1 MLLEPLSSI
10 LTHIFRPLRPAS
22 LAGSLDAVKTHRE
35 NTSGWQ
41 DMSQHMEL
49 GGIMENTSK
58 DNVIVSWVGA
68 EDVRIARAFCARNG
82 IDGTREEDIRSCTVL
97 DGEGANGP
105 VRTLTDWLSARQI
118 YLLAAADTARDAGL
132 LRAFVERGTK
142 AACTVVETG
151 VTDPFSHEEVWQ
163 ATEAFLARNWSADEA
178 ASFSFH
184 LTAGTPAMQAALFY
198 ASQVRY
204 AGGHAWRTVDPAHA
218 AADGTQCHE
227 VRLPFRLPAELW
239 SAPLDVC
246 LADAALSSEILKI
259 YAPVR
264 AISILVTGETGV
276 GKSFFARQIHE
287 ACAGHRN
294 NFAEVHCATLA
305 AGPFADFAAALFG
318 RQSEEG
324 PCPGAFEKARGGTLY
339 LNGVEHLPA
348 EWQAVLVRALTER
361 EYEIPGGGKRRVDDV
376 RVVASTARDLAQD
389 ASSGLFRQDLF
400 TLIAMCPV
408 RLPSLRDIAASDSAR
423 FASIVREI
431 LAFLG
436 REAKEF
442 ARDWQIAP
450 DARDRL
456 KACPW
461 PGNVQQ
467 LRQVL
472 LLSCVRA
479 LARQSQVITAND
491 IERHLAMVCPQVSA
505 VYTPEPAAA
514 PVPPVAPAAPAAPM
528 APAASA
534 AETEKSAAQVLEAE
548 EEPGKVEVV
557 AEPAAPVAASSASEE
572 ADDFLPSNLEQWL
585 ADKRMEFINKALA
598 MCDGSKARAGKL
610 LGLTYQQMLYFEKRA
625 GQPVTGRRGRR
636 RKNAE
641 EMPAG
646 DPALSMETADIAEA
660 VSVSDAQ
667 DKAGP
672 VVDEQISGVAE
683 TVTEPLSDAVETKA
697 EESVT
702 TEQSLFASAVLD
714 AQPESKAE
722 AKVAEDA
729 KDAQPEGE
737 HRSEP
742 SIDEIANHIVAQ
754 MRKADNGKDE

>member
-1 MLLEPLSSI
+1 
-10 LTHIFRPLRPAS
+10 
-22 LAGSLDAVKTHRE
+22 
-35 NTSGWQ
+35 
-41 DMSQHMEL
+41 
-49 GGIMENTSK
+49 MENASK
-58 DNVIVSWVGA
+58 ENVVVSWVGA
-68 EDVRIARAFCARNG
+68 EDIRIARAFCARNG
-82 IDGTREEDIRSCTVL
+82 IDGSKEEDILSCTVL

-105 VRTLTDWLSARQI
+105 VRTLTDWLSARQV

-132 LRAFVERGTK
+132 IRAFVERGTK

-163 ATEAFLARNWSADEA
+163 ATEAFLARNWSADAA
-178 ASFSFH
+178 ASFNFH

-204 AGGHAWRTVDPAHA
+204 AGGHAWRTVDPSLA
-218 AADGTQCHE
+218 AADGTQCFE

-239 SAPLDVC
+239 SASCGVC

-264 AISILVTGETGV
+264 TISILVMGEAGV
-276 GKSFFARQIHE
+276 GKSLFARQIQE
-287 ACAGHRN
+287 ACAGHKN
-294 NFAEVHCATLA
+294 NFVEVHCATLA

-318 RQSEEG
+318 RQGEDG

-348 EWQAVLVRALTER
+348 EWQAVLVRTLTER
-361 EYEIPGGGKRRVDDV
+361 EYEVPGGAKRRVDNV
-376 RVVASTARDLAQD
+376 RIVASTARELALD
-389 ASSGLFRQDLF
+389 VSAGLFRQDLF

-408 RLPSLRDIAASDSAR
+408 RLLSLRDIIASDSGR
-423 FASIVREI
+423 FAAIIEEI
-431 LAFLG
+431 LASLG
-436 REAKEF
+436 REANELSRSWQLT
-442 ARDWQIAP
+442 RDAM
-450 DARDRL
+450 DML
-456 KACPW
+456 KSCPW
-461 PGNVQQ
+461 PGNVQE

-479 LARQSQVITAND
+479 LPRQSEVITGQD
-491 IERHLAMVCPQVSA
+491 IERHLTMVRPQAPA
-505 VYTPEPAAA
+505 VCTPEPAAA
-514 PVPPVAPAAPAAPM
+514 PATLVAPVAPAPVVEESAPAALVQ
-528 APAASA
+528 
-534 AETEKSAAQVLEAE
+534 KVE
-548 EEPGKVEVV
+548 EEPEALVQAEVAQEAAQESV
-557 AEPAAPVAASSASEE
+557 PEAPAPVAVSSASEE

-641 EMPAG
+641 EMPAE

-667 DKAGP
+667 DEAGP

-754 MRKADNGKDE
+754 MLKADNGKDE

>member
-105 VRTLTDWLSARQI
+105 VRTLTDWLLARQV

-132 LRAFVERGTK
+132 IRAFVERGTK

-163 ATEAFLARNWSADEA
+163 ATEAFLARNWSADAA
-178 ASFSFH
+178 ASFNFH

-204 AGGHAWRTVDPAHA
+204 AGGHAWRTVDPSLA
-218 AADGTQCHE
+218 AADGTQCFE

-239 SAPLDVC
+239 SASCGVC

-264 AISILVTGETGV
+264 TISILVMGEAGV
-276 GKSFFARQIHE
+276 GKSLFARQIHN

-294 NFAEVHCATLA
+294 NFVEVHCATLA

-318 RQSEEG
+318 RQGEDG

-348 EWQAVLVRALTER
+348 EWQAVLVRTLTER
-361 EYEIPGGGKRRVDDV
+361 EYEVPGGAKRRVDNV
-376 RVVASTARDLAQD
+376 RIVASTARELALD
-389 ASSGLFRQDLF
+389 VSAGLFRQDLF

-408 RLPSLRDIAASDSAR
+408 RLLSLRDIIASDSGR
-423 FASIVREI
+423 FAAIIEEI
-431 LAFLG
+431 LASLG
-436 REAKEF
+436 REANELSRSWQLT
-442 ARDWQIAP
+442 RDAM
-450 DARDRL
+450 DMLRV
-456 KACPW
+456 CPW
-461 PGNVQQ
+461 PGNVQE

-479 LARQSQVITAND
+479 LARQSEVITGQD
-491 IERHLAMVCPQVSA
+491 IERHLTMVRPQAPA
-505 VYTPEPAAA
+505 VCTPEPAAA
-514 PVPPVAPAAPAAPM
+514 PATLVAPVAPAPVVEENAPAALVQ
-528 APAASA
+528 
-534 AETEKSAAQVLEAE
+534 KVE
-548 EEPGKVEVV
+548 EEPEALVQ
-557 AEPAAPVAASSASEE
+557 AEIAQEAAQESVPEAPAPVAVSSASEE

-641 EMPAG
+641 EIP
-646 DPALSMETADIAEA
+646 
-660 VSVSDAQ
+660 
-667 DKAGP
+667 
-672 VVDEQISGVAE
+672 
-683 TVTEPLSDAVETKA
+683 A
-697 EESVT
+697 EEVATGFET
-702 TEQSLFASAVLD
+702 TSAIAKEPSQPEAPVDMLEEGAASQDVPQDAPQESTPIVAEQSLFASAVLD
-714 AQPESKAE
+714 AESVNAKAE
-722 AKVAEDA
+722 EEVKAETDA
-729 KDAQPEGE
+729 NAQPEGGNS
-737 HRSEP
+737 SEP

-754 MRKADNGKDE
+754 MLKSDNGKDE